1 MVKTRGGRS
10 TLGCLFMLLLLTAAG
25 YFAFNIGEP
34 YLRYYRF
41 QDAMRQEVRFAQ
53 NRSDDAIKRRLAA
66 FADSLGMPEEAGH
79 VMVKRGATSISI
91 WSEYYE
97 HVEMPL
103 FLREIYFNPNA
114 EGDL

>member
-1 MVKTRGGRS
+1 MVTARRGRS
-10 TLGCLFMLLLLTAAG
+10 TMGCLFMLLLLTAAG
-25 YFAFNIGEP
+25 YFAVQIGEP

-41 QDAMRQEVRFAQ
+41 QDAMQQEARFA
-53 NRSDDAIKRRLAA
+53 RTRTDEAIKRRLSAL
-66 FADSLGMPEEAGH
+66 ADSLGMPEEAGH
-79 VMVKRGATSISI
+79 VTVRRRASSISI

-103 FLREIYFNPNA
+103 FLREIYFNPTA

>member
-25 YFAFNIGEP
+25 YFAVNVGEP
-34 YLRYYRF
+34 YLRYYRY

-53 NRSDDAIKRRLAA
+53 SRSDDAIKRRLAA
-66 FADSLGMPEEAGH
+66 FADSLGMPEEARH
-79 VMVKRGATSISI
+79 VTVKRGAKSISV

-103 FLREIYFNPNA
+103 FLREIYFNPSA

>member
-25 YFAFNIGEP
+25 YFAVNVGEP

-53 NRSDDAIKRRLAA
+53 RRSDDAIKRRLAA

-79 VMVKRGATSISI
+79 VTVKRGAKSISI

-103 FLREIYFNPNA
+103 FLREIYFNPSA